1 MKTNILKN
9 KNYEIEFLRAVSVL
23 FVVFFH
29 FNLFN
34 LNGGFVGVDIFFV
47 ISGYLITS
55 IILQERNFN
64 LYKFYLKRLRRL
76 LPIILFTVLISIVV
90 GLFILS
96 PIHLNRLITSSLF
109 SIFGTSNFFFFSEV
123 GYFDHEKL
131 FKPLLHTWSLAV
143 EIQFYLIWPLII
155 LLTKNLFKSK
165 IFYILILIFIF
176 SILLSTLYSSRTDSF
191 FYFTGFR
198 IYEFVIGSLLFFLI
212 PKTCPKKSL
221 IYFFLGLSIIFF
233 SAFFFN
239 SNFSFPGAYAF
250 VPCFGAALI
259 IYSRFSD
266 TKNFG
271 KYLKSNSIQ
280 FLGSK
285 SYTIYMLHWPF
296 LIFYS
301 YQKMGSIS
309 YLEKFFL
316 IILIIICSNFIY
328 KYFEKPFRYYKN
340 KKTFNF
346 NSLLF
351 GLYLFVFSTIIF
363 SQYLIE
369 KKKFNFYYDA
379 FYKDNI
385 INTTLDGVKKRN
397 LEESQILSRQINE
410 KEFFN
415 GKKNKKRIMLL
426 GNSHAFDFYMALNT
440 INSVKNIYDI
450 DYIDFEY
457 LHCFKKNNLNDK
469 IIEFINF
476 EILNRVNS
484 CKIVLEE
491 KNFDILKEVDN
502 LILGSRWPI
511 NTDFGQLIE
520 YFKKFNSNIIIVGNG
535 QKFYDVPTLYFKR
548 GNEVNKYAQNFNNE
562 LAEINEKI
570 EFEAKITKTHFFDK
584 SQLNCNPNCVVFI
597 NNILLYSD
605 KDHWSYD
612 GARYFGEK
620 IEFFEFQKLLK

>member
-34 LNGGFVGVDIFFV
+34 LDGGFVGVDIFFV

-55 IILQERNFN
+55 IILQKRNFD

-109 SIFGTSNFFFFSEV
+109 SIFGTSNFFFFSEA

-191 FYFTGFR
+191 FYFTVFR

-239 SNFSFPGAYAF
+239 SNFSFPGAYAL

-309 YLEKFFL
+309 YLEKIFL
-316 IILIIICSNFIY
+316 IIFIIICSNFIY

-351 GLYLFVFSTIIF
+351 GIFLFVFSTIIF

-369 KKKFNFYYDA
+369 KKKFNFYYNT
-379 FYKDNI
+379 FYNDNI

-397 LEESQILSRQINE
+397 LEEGQILSRQINK

-469 IIEFINF
+469 IIDFINF

-502 LILGSRWPI
+502 LVLGSRWPI

-562 LAEINEKI
+562 LAKINEKI

-597 NNILLYSD
+597 NDILLYSD